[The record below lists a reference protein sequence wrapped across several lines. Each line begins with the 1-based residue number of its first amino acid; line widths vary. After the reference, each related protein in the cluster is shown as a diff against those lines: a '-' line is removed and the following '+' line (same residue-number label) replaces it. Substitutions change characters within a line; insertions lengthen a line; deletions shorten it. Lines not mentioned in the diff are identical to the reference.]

1 MVGQCIIMSAVLSAK
16 CAGGEELSRYIA
28 GPESAMAIE
37 KSIRLPR
44 VAPEG
49 ETNLKRPAESP
60 LNNRSIIVIGASAGG
75 VDALKRIVSDLP
87 ADLAATVFVVL
98 HVGPTSYLPEI
109 LDRIGPLPTH
119 KARNGTTFEA
129 ANIYVAPPGFHLLL
143 HDDHMML
150 RRGPRENLARPAIDP
165 LFRSAALSYGA
176 TVIGV
181 LLSGALSDGTA
192 GLRAIKAVGGL
203 AILQHPNDAAVPDMV
218 NSALRYVEVDHCVP
232 ASELGGLLGRLAA
245 EPAGETL
252 PAPPGVRLE
261 AAVAAQEHST
271 MKKEDRLGELS
282 VFTCPECHGPL
293 WEIEDGDM
301 LRYRCHTGHAFTSEA
316 MMEAQSAE
324 ADEIL
329 WSLLRAHQQRA
340 EFTRR
345 MAEREK
351 TKNRPELATQLRD
364 RAREYQADAEVIERI
379 LESRRVTVAGNG
391 ATAEESNE
399 SGAAD

>member
-1 MVGQCIIMSAVLSAK
+1 MKLN
-16 CAGGEELSRYIA
+16 R
-28 GPESAMAIE
+28 
-37 KSIRLPR
+37 
-44 VAPEG
+44 
-49 ETNLKRPAESP
+49 RPAFA
-60 LNNRSIIVIGASAGG
+60 NRSIIVIGASAGG

-87 ADLAATVFVVL
+87 VDLAAAIFVVL

-109 LDRIGPLPTH
+109 LDRIGPLPAHT
-119 KARNGTTFEA
+119 ARSGA
-129 ANIYVAPPGFHLLL
+129 AFKPGNIYVAPPGFHLLL

-176 TVIGV
+176 AVIGV

-192 GLRAIKAVGGL
+192 GLRAVKAVGGVTV
-203 AILQHPNDAAVPDMV
+203 LQHPNDAVVPDMV
-218 NSALRYVEVDHCVP
+218 RNALRYVEIDHCEP
-232 ASELGGLLGRLAA
+232 AAELGSLLARLAV
-245 EPAGETL
+245 EPPGRTFA
-252 PAPPGVRLE
+252 APPGVRLE
-261 AAVAAQEHST
+261 AALAAQEHST
-271 MKKEDRLGELS
+271 MKDEDRLGELS

-316 MMEAQSAE
+316 MLEAQSAE
-324 ADEIL
+324 ADAML

-351 TKNRPELATQLRD
+351 TRNRPELAAQLQD

-379 LESRRVTVAGNG
+379 LESRQITAAGNEA
-391 ATAEESNE
+391 ATHEGDGNGSE
-399 SGAAD
+399 